1 MNMVNAMLFKVQKGL
16 DALKSKKAVDSLW
29 SLAGFILPT
38 LAGIVFIP
46 LIIRSMGVEIFG
58 VLSIIWMLIGYFT
71 LFDLGI
77 SRALTFLLSRNIGAG
92 MQEEN
97 SYVYSTAMP
106 IVVATGVAGGG
117 IFYAISG
124 WLVERVFNVSPGNV
138 ESVKEAFYWTAL
150 AIPFAVWG
158 TVIRSCLESYLK
170 FKIINII
177 KIPVN
182 IWFIVGPY
190 VAYLLGG
197 GICLGVILLVV
208 ARLVML
214 ICYYVAL
221 RKYIVFSYTFFDKRR
236 LKEIFLF
243 GGWMTISNVVSP
255 IMVYFDRFLIGGYLS
270 VELVG
275 YYSAPYE
282 VVTKMLVVA
291 VAMASVFFPNISNAL
306 AKGNRIEAEDT
317 IRKFTLIIAALVG
330 VGALTCI
337 VGGQFGLSWWLGKN
351 FEDKGYWVV
360 FWISLGVFFNSIAQI
375 PFCTI
380 QAMGLS
386 KVTAI
391 IHMLE
396 IPIYLAFLLVA
407 VIFFKSISMVA
418 FIWFVRVTADFFI
431 LTLFSRK
438 HINSYNWNLVENTQ
452 LEG

>member
-1 MNMVNAMLFKVQKGL
+1 MMLSKFQQGFE
-16 DALKSKKAVDSLW
+16 ALKSKKAIDSLW
-29 SLAGFILPT
+29 NLAGFILPT
-38 LAGIVFIP
+38 LAGILFIP
-46 LIIRSMGVEIFG
+46 LIINAMGVEIFG

-92 MQEEN
+92 VPEEN
-97 SYVYSTAMP
+97 SYIYSTAVP
-106 IVVATGVAGGG
+106 IVVMTGVIGGG

-124 WLVERVFNVSPGNV
+124 WLVERVFNVSSGNM
-138 ESVKEAFYWTAL
+138 ENVKEAFYWTAL
-150 AIPFAVWG
+150 AIPFAIWG
-158 TVIRSCLESYLK
+158 TVIRSCLESYLE
-170 FKIINII
+170 FKVINFI
-177 KIPVN
+177 KVPVN

-197 GICLGVILLVV
+197 GLCLGVIFLVI
-208 ARLVML
+208 ARVIMFV
-214 ICYYVAL
+214 CYSLAL
-221 RKYIVFSYTFFDKRR
+221 RRHVSYSYSFFDKKR

-243 GGWMTISNVVSP
+243 GGWMTISNIVSP

-270 VELVG
+270 IELVG

-291 VAMASVFFPNISNAL
+291 VAMSSVFFPNISNAL
-306 AKGNRIEAEDT
+306 AKGNRLEAEGT
-317 IRKFTLIIAALVG
+317 TKKFILIIAALVG
-330 VGALTCI
+330 TGTLTCI

-386 KVTAI
+386 KVTAT
-391 IHMLE
+391 IHILE
-396 IPIYLAFLLVA
+396 IPIYLVLLLIA
-407 VIFFKSISMVA
+407 VICFKSISMVA
-418 FIWFVRVTADFFI
+418 FVWFIRVTADCFI
-431 LTLFSRK
+431 LIFFSRK
-438 HINSYNWNLVENTQ
+438 YINKYVWSSTTNV
-452 LEG
+452 

>member
-1 MNMVNAMLFKVQKGL
+1 MLFKVKKGFN
-16 DALKSKKAVDSLW
+16 ALKSKKAVDSLW

-38 LAGIVFIP
+38 LAGIIFIP
-46 LIIRSMGVEIFG
+46 LIIKSMGVEIFG

-92 MQEEN
+92 MSEEN
-97 SYVYSTAMP
+97 SYVYSTALP
-106 IVVATGVAGGG
+106 IVVATGVMGGVM
-117 IFYAISG
+117 FYFISG
-124 WLVERVFNVSPGNV
+124 WLVENVFKISSSNIEN
-138 ESVKEAFYWTAL
+138 VKEAFYWTAL

-158 TVIRSCLESYLK
+158 TVMRSCLESYFE
-170 FKIINII
+170 FKVINIV
-177 KIPVN
+177 KIPINV
-182 IWFIVGPY
+182 WFVIGPY
-190 VAYLLGG
+190 VAYLLDG
-197 GICLGVILLVV
+197 GICLGVILLVA

-214 ICYYVAL
+214 VCYYLAL
-221 RKYIVFSYTFFDKRR
+221 RRHVIFSYAFFDKKR

-243 GGWMTISNVVSP
+243 GGWMTISNIVSP

-306 AKGNRIEAEDT
+306 AKGNRVEAENT

-330 VGALTCI
+330 IGTLTCI
-337 VGGQFGLSWWLGKN
+337 IGGQFGLSWWLGKS

-386 KVTAI
+386 KITAI

-396 IPIYLAFLLVA
+396 IPVYLTLLLIA
-407 VIFFKSISMVA
+407 VIFFKSISIVA
-418 FIWFVRVTADFFI
+418 FVWFLRVTADFFI
-431 LTLFSRK
+431 LILFSRK
-438 HINSYNWNLVENTQ
+438 YINSHKWNLAQNTQ